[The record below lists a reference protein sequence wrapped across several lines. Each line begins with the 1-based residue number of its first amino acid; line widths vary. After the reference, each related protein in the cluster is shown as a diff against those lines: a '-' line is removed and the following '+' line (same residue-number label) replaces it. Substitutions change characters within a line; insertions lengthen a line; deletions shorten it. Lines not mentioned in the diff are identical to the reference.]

1 MEFSTNV
8 NSKLLELW
16 YKLRSYLISFKN
28 LVDQILVK
36 AINSLFETKNLQ
48 RENMDRKDTVLR
60 IVQDNPGIRF
70 NEIMRISKIRNG
82 TLSHY
87 VKKLE
92 DEASIELERTP
103 RVTRL
108 YPAGIGQRE
117 AKICKYLTKDSQK
130 KLILF
135 LLEKKI
141 ATSVEIREYLK
152 KSPSVVSVN
161 LSELFR
167 EKIIEKQYD
176 IPSNKYSLKK
186 PEQIRGIINEY
197 YPNLLD
203 QFSDNEKEM
212 LRLQM

>member
-1 MEFSTNV
+1 MPRKAPKIPNKG
-8 NSKLLELW
+8 KLKLNNIYVGDSLEGL
-16 YKLRSYLISFKN
+16 
-28 LVDQILVK
+28 
-36 AINSLFETKNLQ
+36 
-48 RENMDRKDTVLR
+48 
-60 IVQDNPGIRF
+60 
-70 NEIMRISKIRNG
+70 
-82 TLSHY
+82 
-87 VKKLE
+87 KKLE
-92 DEASIELERTP
+92 DESSIELERTP

-108 YPAGIGQRE
+108 YPAGINQEE

-130 KLILF
+130 KLITF

-141 ATSVEIREYLK
+141 ATAVEIREYLK

-203 QFSDNEKEM
+203 QFLDNEKEM
-212 LRLQM
+212 LDLKT